1 MIRQL
6 LNILTATMHCGRC
19 KKTVV
24 VKPGTMTC
32 SECGL

>member
-1 MIRQL
+1 MRTLIRRL
-6 LNILTATMHCGRC
+6 SATMYCGRC

-24 VKPGTMTC
+24 IADGLRC